1 MNSSTSMLFFRT
13 INGSTIT
20 VDWIPSTDTVF
31 DLKIKLANIMNRQP
45 ESLKIIVKGKY
56 TSDNSLMS
64 IYEPQKLA
72 TIHVI

>member
-45 ESLKIIVKGKY
+45 ESLKIIVKGRY

-64 IYEPQKLA
+64 IYEPLKLA
-72 TIHVI
+72 TIYVI